1 MTLTKKTYVDKIELV
16 KIANHWNL
24 QIRNVVV
31 ILEDGVEISADL
43 TRDILTPDSDVSTIS
58 DPVVKAQF
66 EAVMTDEVKANYQ
79 TFLASQSE
87 TE

>member
-24 QIRNVVV
+24 QIRNVVA